1 MTYDDRPWLKSY
13 DEWVEPEM
21 AAMEQ
26 AEMVWEEMERKKVE
40 REEMRREEI
49 EQEEME
55 RKKVEAE
62 GGVLILGIPVY
73 IDDERFRGLLRAALD
88 QIRTR
93 CPADLER
100 IRRRVSRI
108 EPMRPGERPPYVSAS
123 YGGLAHGTPVCL
135 VGHAGEPEDMARPI
149 KMSRRT
155 VEGPRA
161 ALVETLVH
169 ELGHAVSTSA
179 DIEVRS
185 KLGREWGSE
194 LAADHHAVR
203 WGFGR
208 LIASQRSDRCVAHHG
223 PVPGEEVVVGFGE
236 HRVAWRV
243 TDDRVPV
250 YEGLVR

>member
-1 MTYDDRPWLKSY
+1 MSEETSDQTAI
-13 DEWVEPEM
+13 EWVEPEL

-40 REEMRREEI
+40 REEMRREEV

-73 IDDERFRGLLRAALD
+73 VDDGRFRGLLRAALD

-93 CPADLER
+93 CPADLKR
-100 IRRRVSRI
+100 IRGRVSCI
-108 EPMRPGERPPYVSAS
+108 ETIRPGERPPYVDAS
-123 YGGLAHGTPVCL
+123 YGGLAHATPVCV
-135 VGHAGEPEDMARPI
+135 VGHAGEREDMAWPI
-149 KMSRRT
+149 KVSRPL

-161 ALVETLVH
+161 ALVAVLVH
-169 ELGHAVSTSA
+169 ELGHAVSTPDDKS
-179 DIEVRS
+179 VRS
-185 KLGREWGSE
+185 RLGEEWGDE
-194 LAADHHAVR
+194 LAADHHAAK

-208 LIASQRSDRCVAHHG
+208 VISSLRSGRCVAHHG
-223 PVPGEEVVVGFGE
+223 PVPGEEVVVGFGG

-243 TDDRVPV
+243 TSDRVPV
-250 YEGLVR
+250 CDGLVR